1 MFGKIFTKLS
11 TYFLGELVSR
21 FENRFKNFSKVL
33 TYANINEDP
42 TTYISNSLFASFLL
56 FLFLEFGT
64 ILMMIRLNIMFGLFS
79 FLITI
84 LLSFTFAGLVFIL
97 FCKYPYYVLESKKKE
112 IDYEIENSIRHLSVL
127 EDKSLTIKDILN
139 ILLKLENN
147 KLLSEEAQKILTLS
161 SINSNIKDTLRQV
174 IKETY
179 SELEKNFFRR
189 LIDVIDNKDQI
200 GKVVNEFLESLEQ
213 LRKEAS
219 EQKKSSI
226 NLLFEVNI
234 FLFFFVII
242 LLTSLFLVSLDQ
254 QTIRSLL
261 MFIAIVF
268 PIVEFVLVVILF
280 KG

>member
-11 TYFLGELVSR
+11 TYFLGELVSK
-21 FENRFKNFSKVL
+21 FGNRFKNFSKILIYV
-33 TYANINEDP
+33 NINEDT

-64 ILMMIRLNIMFGLFS
+64 ILMMVRLNILFGLFP

-84 LLSFTFAGLVFIL
+84 ILSFTFASFVFIL
-97 FCKYPYYVLESKKKE
+97 FCKFPYYLLESKRKE
-112 IDYEIENSIRHLSVL
+112 IDFEVENSIRHLSVL
-127 EDKSLTIKDILN
+127 DDKSLTINDVLN

-147 KLLSEEAQKILTLS
+147 KLLSEEAKKILTLS
-161 SINSNIKDTLRQV
+161 KINSNIKDTLSQV

-200 GKVVNEFLESLEQ
+200 NKVVNEFLESLEQ

-242 LLTSLFLVSLDQ
+242 LLISLFLISLDQ

-268 PIVEFVLVVILF
+268 PIIEFVLVVILF

>member
-21 FENRFKNFSKVL
+21 FENRFKNFSKILIYV
-33 TYANINEDP
+33 NINEDT

-64 ILMMIRLNIMFGLFS
+64 ILMMVRLNIMFGLFP

-84 LLSFTFAGLVFIL
+84 ILSFTFASFVFIL
-97 FCKYPYYVLESKKKE
+97 FCKFPYYLLESKRKE
-112 IDYEIENSIRHLSVL
+112 IDFEVENSIRHLSVL
-127 EDKSLTIKDILN
+127 EDKSLTINDILN

-147 KLLSEEAQKILTLS
+147 KLLSEEAKKILTLS
-161 SINSNIKDTLRQV
+161 KINSNIKDTLSQV

-200 GKVVNEFLESLEQ
+200 NKVVNEFLESLEQ

-242 LLTSLFLVSLDQ
+242 LLTSLFLISLDQ

-268 PIVEFVLVVILF
+268 PIIEFVLVVILF

>member
-11 TYFLGELVSR
+11 TYFLGELVSKFEGR
-21 FENRFKNFSKVL
+21 FHNFSKVL
-33 TYANINEDP
+33 TYANINEDSI
-42 TTYISNSLFASFLL
+42 TYISNVSFISFLA
-56 FLFLEFGT
+56 FIFLEFGT
-64 ILMMIRLNIMFGLFS
+64 ILMMVKLNILFDIFS

-84 LLSFTFAGLVFIL
+84 LLSFTFASLVFIL
-97 FCKYPYYVLESKKKE
+97 LCKYPYYVLESKKKE
-112 IDYEIENSIRHLSVL
+112 IDYELENSIRHLSVL
-127 EDKSLTIKDILN
+127 EDQSLTIKDILN
-139 ILLKLENN
+139 ILVKLEHNE
-147 KLLSEEAQKILTLS
+147 LLSEEAKKILTLS
-161 SINSNIKDTLRQV
+161 SINSNLKDTLRQV

-200 GKVVNEFLESLEQ
+200 GKVVNEFLVSLEQ
-213 LRKEAS
+213 LRKETS

-254 QTIRSLL
+254 QTIRSLF
-261 MFIAIVF
+261 MFIAIIF
-268 PIVEFVLVVILF
+268 PIVEFILVVILF